1 MPINHDIDL
10 LSIHTYNIDTK
21 NREIFLHS
29 YMSDGEEE
37 SGVDYRSAIIFEKNM
52 RYLNLMS
59 SDPILIHMHMPG
71 GDWEDCLGIYDTIKH
86 SKAKTILLAYG
97 KVQSASSVILQAPN
111 IRILMPNVTM
121 MIHYG
126 SISLDSE
133 HSKAAA
139 SSLKWNERECDKMID
154 IFTERCIQGDM
165 AKNKNRKKLMAKKHI
180 QSQLASQCDWILTAE
195 EAIQYNFADGILGHK
210 PYTTIDSLKSL
221 KRNKNNAS
229 RVLST

>member
-1 MPINHDIDL
+1 MPINNDSDL
-10 LSIHTYNIDTK
+10 LSIHAYNLDAK

-29 YMSDGEEE
+29 YISEGDEEP
-37 SGVDYRSAIIFEKNM
+37 GVDYRGAVVFEKNM
-52 RYLNLMS
+52 RYLNLIS
-59 SDPILIHMHMPG
+59 NEPILIHMHMPG

-86 SKAKTILLAYG
+86 SKSKTIILAYG

-111 IRILMPNVTM
+111 VRILMPNVTM

-154 IFTERCIQGDM
+154 IFTERCIQGEM
-165 AKNKNRKKLMAKKHI
+165 AKSKNWKKLMAKKHI
-180 QSQLASQCDWILTAE
+180 QSQLANQCDWILTAT
-195 EAIQYNFADGILGHK
+195 EAVQYNFADGILGYK
-210 PYTTIDSLKSL
+210 PYTTIDSIKSL

>member
-1 MPINHDIDL
+1 MSINHDLDL
-10 LSIHTYNIDTK
+10 LSVHTYNIDTK

-29 YMSDGEEE
+29 YISDYDEEP
-37 SGVDYRSAIIFEKNM
+37 GVDYKSAVVFEKNM

-59 SDPILIHMHMPG
+59 NDPILIHMHMPG

-86 SKAKTILLAYG
+86 SKAKTIMLAYG
-97 KVQSASSVILQAPN
+97 KVQSASSVILQAPS
-111 IRILMPNVTM
+111 IRVLMPNVTM

-154 IFTERCIQGDM
+154 IFTERCMQGEM
-165 AKNKNRKKLMAKKHI
+165 AKSKNWKKMMAKKHI
-180 QSQLASQCDWILTAE
+180 QSQLANQCDWILTAE
-195 EAIQYNFADGILGHK
+195 EAVNYNFADGILGTK
-210 PYTTIDSLKSL
+210 PYISIDSLKSL